1 MFIAKYLDKILL
13 LSGDRY
19 LKNQQKRG
27 QNELLDK
34 SSLTECYKDQIF
46 KVLKRI
52 YVIDYI

>member
-27 QNELLDK
+27 KNELLDK
-34 SSLTECYKDQIF
+34 NFSTEFYKD
-46 KVLKRI
+46 
-52 YVIDYI
+52 DYI